1 MLRRPAQKIR
11 AEEGKGLSTATTAT
25 RSSIADFL
33 APRDTDSAA
42 RRHLIA
48 AIVFLLVAGFF
59 TLLLFV
65 KLAYPNFLG
74 GQAFTTYGRLRPI
87 AISTTVLGFLTLMHL
102 AAIYYLV
109 PRLTGARLWNERL
122 ANLGL
127 WLAVGVNVA
136 AIVVLAAGYSE
147 GREWLEI
154 PWWLDIAV
162 IIMLLV
168 PTAVVT
174 RTMRDRT
181 EEGLFVSLWYILAGV
196 YWVVGLFVAGNIPN
210 LYGAASQIQS
220 SFFVS
225 GVVEL
230 WLVGVGVGTAY
241 YLVPKITEN
250 PLYNR
255 QLALVGFWSLAFA
268 GAWVGQSRFIYGP
281 GPEWLETTASAFSL
295 ALVVAA
301 LAVATNLVGT
311 MRGKW
316 SMMRDSA
323 SLRFT
328 MVGAGLYL
336 VLAVL
341 RFLQGLRSVA
351 AVTGLTSF
359 GDGTMVLV
367 LFGLAGLWA
376 AAFAYHA
383 LPRLIGRRLFSDR
396 LTTWHLRA
404 TLIGAG
410 SLAALLWLAGLI
422 SGYSWAAG
430 ALTGTYVAAGEGFTN
445 TLDQVR
451 LAYGLA
457 ALAALV
463 LFAGHFT
470 FAYNIYRT
478 FTSGRPA
485 AHETLMPGGPVEV
498 THE

>member
-1 MLRRPAQKIR
+1 MA
-11 AEEGKGLSTATTAT
+11 TATTAT
-25 RSSIADFL
+25 RSSIANFL

-48 AIVFLLVAGFF
+48 AVVFLLVAGFF
-59 TLLLFV
+59 TLLLV
-65 KLAYPNFLG
+65 MKLAYPGFLG

-87 AISTTVLGFLTLMHL
+87 AVSATVLGFLTLMHL
-102 AAIYYLV
+102 AAVYYLV

-136 AIVVLAAGYSE
+136 AILLLAAGYSD

-162 IIMLLV
+162 VAMLLV
-168 PTAVVT
+168 PTVVVT

-181 EEGLFVSLWYILAGV
+181 EEGLFVSLWYLLAGL
-196 YWVVGLFVAGNIPN
+196 YWVIGLFVAGSIPN

-225 GVVEL
+225 GIIEL
-230 WLVGVGVGTAY
+230 WVIGIGIGTAY
-241 YLVPKITEN
+241 YLVPKITDN
-250 PLYNR
+250 PLFNR
-255 QLALVGFWSLAFA
+255 QLAIIGFWSLAFA
-268 GAWVGQSRFIYGP
+268 GGWVGQSRFVYGP
-281 GPEWLETTASAFSL
+281 GPEWLETTASVFSL

-301 LAVATNLVGT
+301 MAVVTNLIGT

-316 SMMRDSA
+316 SMMHESA
-323 SLRFT
+323 ALRFT
-328 MVGAGLYL
+328 MVGAGLFM
-336 VLAVL
+336 VVEVI
-341 RFLQGLRSVA
+341 RFLQSWRSVA
-351 AVTGLTSF
+351 AITGLTSF
-359 GDGTMVLV
+359 GDGTMVLI

-376 AAFAYHA
+376 AAFTYHA
-383 LPRLIGRRLFSDR
+383 LPRLIGRRMYSER
-396 LTTWHLRA
+396 LITVHLRA

-430 ALTGTYVAAGEGFTN
+430 ALTGAYVAVGDGFAN

-451 LAYGLA
+451 PAYGLA

-463 LFAGHFT
+463 LFAGQ
-470 FAYNIYRT
+470 FAFVYNTYRT
-478 FTSGRPA
+478 FTSGRPTE
-485 AHETLMPGGPVEV
+485 HETLIPKGPAEV

>member
-1 MLRRPAQKIR
+1 MA
-11 AEEGKGLSTATTAT
+11 TAMTAA
-25 RSSIADFL
+25 RSKLVDVL

-48 AIVFLLVAGFF
+48 AVIFLLVAGFF

-65 KLAYPNFLG
+65 KLAYPNFLS

-87 AISTTVLGFLTLMHL
+87 AISTTVLGFITLMHL

-109 PRLTGARLWNERL
+109 PRLTGARLWNEQL

-127 WLAVGVNVA
+127 WLVVGVNVVA
-136 AIVVLAAGYSE
+136 VVVLAAGFSE

-162 IIMLLV
+162 VAMLLV
-168 PTAVVT
+168 PAVVVI
-174 RTMRDRT
+174 RTMKDRT
-181 EEGLFVSLWYILAGV
+181 EEGLFVSLWYFLAGLV
-196 YWVVGLFVAGNIPN
+196 WVIGLFVAGNIPN

-225 GVVEL
+225 GITEL
-230 WLVGVGVGTAY
+230 WLVGIGVGTAY
-241 YLVPKITEN
+241 YLVPKITDN
-250 PLYNR
+250 PLFNR
-255 QLALVGFWSLAFA
+255 QLALIGFWSLAFG
-268 GAWVGQSRFIYGP
+268 GAWVGQGRYIYGT
-281 GPEWLETTASAFSL
+281 GPEWLETTASAFGL

-301 LAVATNLVGT
+301 IAVAANLVGT

-316 SMMRDSA
+316 SMVRESA
-323 SLRFT
+323 ALRFT
-328 MVGAGLYL
+328 MVGVGLY
-336 VLAVL
+336 VVVSFL

-351 AVTGLTSF
+351 ATTGLTSF
-359 GDGTMVLV
+359 GDGTTVLM

-376 AAFAYHA
+376 AAFVYHA
-383 LPRLIGRRLFSDR
+383 LPRLIGREIFSER
-396 LTTWHLRA
+396 LTTLHLRA

-410 SLAALLWLAGLI
+410 SLAVLLWLAGLV

-430 ALTGTYVAAGEGFTN
+430 ALTGAYSSTGEGFAN

-463 LFAGHFT
+463 LFAGQVA
-470 FAYNIYRT
+470 FAYNTYRT
-478 FTSGRPA
+478 FTSGA
-485 AHETLMPGGPVEV
+485 ATAHETLIPADPVTV
-498 THE
+498 SHE

>member
-1 MLRRPAQKIR
+1 MA
-11 AEEGKGLSTATTAT
+11 TATNAA
-25 RSSIADFL
+25 RSSLVHFL

-48 AIVFLLVAGFF
+48 AVIFLLVAGFF

-65 KLAYPNFLG
+65 KLAYPNFLA

-87 AISTTVLGFLTLMHL
+87 AISTTVLGFVTLMHL

-109 PRLTGARLWNERL
+109 PRLTGARLWNEQL

-127 WLAVGVNVA
+127 WLVAAVNVA

-147 GREWLEI
+147 GQEWLEI

-162 IIMLLV
+162 VAMLLV
-168 PTAVVT
+168 PAVVVT
-174 RTMRDRT
+174 RTMQDRT
-181 EEGLFVSLWYILAGV
+181 EEGLFVSLWYFLAGL
-196 YWVVGLFVAGNIPN
+196 YWMVGLLVVGNIPN

-225 GVVEL
+225 GVMEL

-241 YLVPKITEN
+241 YLVPKITDN
-250 PLYNR
+250 PLFNR
-255 QLALVGFWSLAFA
+255 QLALIGFWSLAFA

-301 LAVATNLVGT
+301 MAVITNLVGT
-311 MRGKW
+311 MQGKW
-316 SMMRDSA
+316 SMMRESA
-323 SLRFT
+323 ALRFT
-328 MVGAGLYL
+328 LVGAVLYL
-336 VLAVL
+336 VVAIVH
-341 RFLQGLRSVA
+341 FLQGLRSA
-351 AVTGLTSF
+351 AAMTGLTSF
-359 GDGTMVLV
+359 GDGTTVLV

-376 AAFAYHA
+376 AAFVYHA
-383 LPRLIGRRLFSDR
+383 LPRMIGREIFSEG
-396 LTTWHLRA
+396 LTTLHLRA
-404 TLIGAG
+404 TLVGVG
-410 SLAALLWLAGLI
+410 SLALLLWLAGLI

-430 ALTGTYVAAGEGFTN
+430 ALTGTYISAGEGFAN
-445 TLDQVR
+445 TLEQVR

-463 LFAGHFT
+463 LFAGQVT
-470 FAYNIYRT
+470 FAYNTYRT
-478 FTSGRPA
+478 FTSGRPT
-485 AHETLMPGGPVEV
+485 AHETLVPSNAVQV
-498 THE
+498 TDE

>member
-1 MLRRPAQKIR
+1 LA
-11 AEEGKGLSTATTAT
+11 TATTAAQ
-25 RSSIADFL
+25 SSLVDFL
-33 APRDTDSAA
+33 APRDADSAA

-48 AIVFLLVAGFF
+48 AVIFLLVGGFF

-65 KLAYPNFLG
+65 KLAYPSFLG

-136 AIVVLAAGYSE
+136 ATLVLAAGYTD

-162 IIMLLV
+162 IAMLLV
-168 PTAVVT
+168 PAAVVT

-181 EEGLFVSLWYILAGV
+181 EEGLFVSLWYFLAGL
-196 YWVVGLFVAGNIPN
+196 YWMVGLFVAGNIPN

-225 GVVEL
+225 GIVEL

-250 PLYNR
+250 PLFNR
-255 QLALVGFWSLAFA
+255 QLALIGFWSLAFA

-301 LAVATNLVGT
+301 MAVVANLVGT

-316 SMMRDSA
+316 SMVRDSA
-323 SLRFT
+323 ALRFT

-336 VLAVL
+336 VVAVL

-351 AVTGLTSF
+351 ALTGLTSF

-376 AAFAYHA
+376 AAFTYHA
-383 LPRLIGRRLFSDR
+383 LPRLIGRRVYSER
-396 LTTWHLRA
+396 LTTLHLRA
-404 TLIGAG
+404 TVIGAG

-430 ALTGTYVAAGEGFTN
+430 ALTGTYVAAGDGFAN

-451 LAYGLA
+451 LTYGLA

-463 LFAGHFT
+463 LFAGQFA
-470 FAYNIYRT
+470 FAYNTYRT
-478 FTSGRPA
+478 FTSGEPTP
-485 AHETLMPGGPVEV
+485 HETLIPGRRLEV
-498 THE
+498 ADE

>member
-1 MLRRPAQKIR
+1 MA
-11 AEEGKGLSTATTAT
+11 TATTAV
-25 RSSIADFL
+25 RSSLVDFL

-48 AIVFLLVAGFF
+48 AVIFLLVAGFF

-65 KLAYPNFLG
+65 KLAYPSFLS

-87 AISTTVLGFLTLMHL
+87 AISTTVLGFVTLMHL

-136 AIVVLAAGYSE
+136 AILVLAAGYSE

-162 IIMLLV
+162 VVMLLI
-168 PTAVVT
+168 PAAVVT
-174 RTMRDRT
+174 RTMANRT
-181 EEGLFVSLWYILAGV
+181 EEGLFVSLWYFLAGL
-196 YWVVGLFVAGNIPN
+196 YWIVGLFVAGNIPN

-225 GVVEL
+225 GVVQL
-230 WLVGVGVGTAY
+230 WLVGVGAGTVY
-241 YLVPKITEN
+241 YLVPKITDN
-250 PLYNR
+250 ALFNR
-255 QLALVGFWSLAFA
+255 QLALIGFWSLAFA

-316 SMMRDSA
+316 SMLHESA
-323 SLRFT
+323 ALRFA
-328 MVGAGLYL
+328 MAGAGLYVVVT
-336 VLAVL
+336 VLS
-341 RFLQGLRSVA
+341 FLQGLRSVA
-351 AVTGLTSF
+351 AITGLTSF
-359 GDGTMVLV
+359 GDGTMVLI
-367 LFGLAGLWA
+367 LFGLTGLWA
-376 AAFAYHA
+376 SAFVYHA
-383 LPRLIGRRLFSDR
+383 LPRLIGRRFYSER
-396 LTTWHLRA
+396 LTTLHLRA

-410 SLAALLWLAGLI
+410 SLAVLLWLAGLI

-430 ALTGTYVAAGEGFTN
+430 ALTGTYMSAGDGFAN
-445 TLDQVR
+445 TIDQVR
-451 LAYGLA
+451 FAYGLA
-457 ALAALV
+457 ALAALG
-463 LFAGHFT
+463 LFAGQVA
-470 FAYNIYRT
+470 FAYNTYRT
-478 FTSGRPA
+478 FTSGEPT
-485 AHETLMPGGPVEV
+485 AHETLIPTEQAEV
-498 THE
+498 AHE